1 MKRTH
6 LSSHA
11 TLLITCICVGLF
23 GAAYVN
29 AQIPLPSA
37 DWLPTP
43 DEIRRAPAFPLFDAT
58 CNGADQFRLPPD
70 TKVDYQFGPD
80 DHTVT
85 DFPVFPGGPA
95 ASQRDRQIRITEH
108 ALKAPRFTQQ
118 VRLFDE
124 TLRIQLTR
132 YADPA
137 QVAALL
143 EGNRNYDRQ
152 MGQLGENVAI
162 GEDGYF
168 SSLAT
173 NKSLN
178 LAVKQGPFHVS
189 ISISTQFGRFQNYW
203 PDQCV
208 AKLKE
213 LETYVA
219 RLIVSRLPAIPQGS
233 KPPGQPPTVTDPPKP
248 PIVAPPKPPLDPP
261 PPQPTPSRRYRV
273 FIDGQ
278 LMRTQAP
285 PTEVNGRILVG
296 LADIFRELGAN
307 VVWDGAQRKIT
318 ATRGSRVVELW
329 IGRQSALVDGSS
341 VILDVPPLILAGGKT
356 YVPVRFVSQA
366 LGAGVAYDS
375 RNAAVMISTGSMP
388 PLGGTPT
395 TPPYT
400 PPPPAQGTV
409 QVSTCRETGLRATGL
424 CPNTVTRPFAPN
436 AVPGPCT
443 THAQGP
449 KLIVTSPTKG
459 ATVPERF
466 TISGTG
472 IPGHNLRVTVLA
484 QATLKATGQ
493 NATSRILDN
502 AVAKVG
508 TDGRWSIQVNAR
520 PVCRDQRVT
529 LKQFDITVELLLNG
543 KVAEKVQLVVQ
554 P

>member
-1 MKRTH
+1 MKH
-6 LSSHA
+6 PQLLHHVALFILCMSSG
-11 TLLITCICVGLF
+11 LLGVACIG
-23 GAAYVN
+23 
-29 AQIPLPSA
+29 AQIPVPSA
-37 DWLPTP
+37 DVLPTP
-43 DEIRRAPAFPLFDAT
+43 DEVRRAPVFPLFDAS
-58 CNGADQFRLPPD
+58 CNGASQYRLPPD
-70 TKVDYQFGPD
+70 VKVEYQFSSG
-80 DHTVT
+80 DHIIT
-85 DFPVFPGGPA
+85 DFPVYPGGPA
-95 ASQRDRQIRITEH
+95 ASQRERQFRITEE
-108 ALKAPRFTQQ
+108 ALKAPGFIQR

-124 TLRIQLTR
+124 TLRIQVTR

-137 QVAALL
+137 HVTALL
-143 EGNRNYDRQ
+143 EGNRSYDRQ
-152 MGQLGENVAI
+152 MGQLGDTVAI

-173 NKSLN
+173 NRALN
-178 LAVKQGPFHVS
+178 LAVKQGPFHIA
-189 ISISTQFGRFQNYW
+189 ISIATQFSKFNNYW

-208 AKLKE
+208 AKLKG
-213 LETYVA
+213 LETYLA
-219 RLIVSRLPAIPQGS
+219 KLIVSRLAAIPQGS
-233 KPPGQPPTVTDPPKP
+233 VTPPSQPPTVTDLPQPP
-248 PIVAPPKPPLDPP
+248 VVPP
-261 PPQPTPSRRYRV
+261 PPVAPQSSRRYRV

-296 LADIFRELGAN
+296 LADIFRELGAS

-329 IGRQSALVDGSS
+329 IGRRTALVDGAS
-341 VILDVPPLILAGGKT
+341 VTLDVPPLILAGGKT

-375 RNAAVMISTGSMP
+375 RNAAVMITTGSMP
-388 PLGGTPT
+388 ALGGSPT

-409 QVSTCRETGLRATGL
+409 QVSICRETGLRATGL

-449 KLIVTSPTKG
+449 KLIVTSPTNG

-472 IPGHNLRVTVLA
+472 IPGHSLRVSVLA
-484 QATLKATGQ
+484 QGTLKATGQ
-493 NATSRILDN
+493 NATSRILDK
-502 AVAKVG
+502 AQATVG
-508 TDGRWSIQVNAR
+508 SNGRWAIEVNAR
-520 PVCRDQRVT
+520 AVCRDQRVT
-529 LKQFDITVELLLNG
+529 LKQFDITVELLVNG
-543 KVAEKVQLVVQ
+543 KVAEQVALVVR